1 MKKINVIISALFF
14 VLIFSCKKEEEISL
28 GGFAKSGSAIITNEG
43 AFGSSNGSISF
54 LENNKI
60 TNNIFEAAN
69 SGLNVGDIVQYYQ
82 RVGNSGLIIV
92 NNSKK
97 VMIVDAE
104 SFKLKKT
111 LTEGFTYPRFA
122 VSITENKAY
131 VSNGS
136 GDGTI
141 LVVNIDSQ
149 KVVKTIAVGKGPEMI
164 LRYGSLVYVCNS
176 GGFSNDDSTVSIIN
190 TSTDLEVKKITV
202 GDVPVDMDFDANG
215 NIWVLC
221 KGVPDYSNFPFV
233 ERLTPANLI
242 MINRNTQKVEKSFQI
257 LPKGSTDDVFRL
269 AASNDGNTIYYNKS
283 DGIYALNINSSS
295 LPISPL
301 IQGFFYG
308 LDVNPDN
315 GEIFG
320 LDAGNFSSNGN
331 IRKYSKSGLKLDSLS
346 VGIAPNNIIF
356 NK

>member
-1 MKKINVIISALFF
+1 MKKNNAILGCLFF
-14 VLIFSCKKEEEISL
+14 ILIFSCKKEEEISL

-54 LENNKI
+54 LENSKI

-69 SGLNVGDIVQYYQ
+69 SGLNVGDVVQY
-82 RVGNSGLIIV
+82 SGLIIV

-269 AASNDGNTIYYNKS
+269 AASNDGNTIY
-283 DGIYALNINSSS
+283 
-295 LPISPL
+295 
-301 IQGFFYG
+301 
-308 LDVNPDN
+308 
-315 GEIFG
+315 
-320 LDAGNFSSNGN
+320 NFSSNGN